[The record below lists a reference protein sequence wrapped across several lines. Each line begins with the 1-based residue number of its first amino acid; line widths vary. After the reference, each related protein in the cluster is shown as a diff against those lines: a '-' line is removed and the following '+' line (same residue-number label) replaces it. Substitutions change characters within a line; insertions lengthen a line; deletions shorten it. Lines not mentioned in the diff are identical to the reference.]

1 MTDDFSVPA
10 ENGADA
16 MGRRAAAI
24 DGDALEAA
32 LHRLGYA
39 QFRAGQ
45 REAIETLLDKG
56 RLLLVAPTGG
66 GKSLTYQLPATLL
79 PGTSLVISPL
89 ISLMADQVDALQER
103 GIAATFLASTLD
115 AEEMRR
121 RTTEVGQGKYD
132 LVYVAP
138 ERLAFGGFRS
148 MMARLNC
155 PLIAIDEAHCISEWG
170 HDFRPDY
177 LQIGR
182 LLEEFPNSR
191 VLACTATA
199 TPVVRDEIIERLGV
213 PAQTP
218 QLIYGFARPNLA
230 LRVREVKQKNERN
243 HAVDAALREA
253 LHKPGE
259 QRGAAIVYC
268 PTRKA
273 TDAEAERLRD
283 KGWSCMAYHAGKDGP
298 RREKVHRAFS
308 TGELE
313 VVTATNAFGMGID
326 RADVRAVIH
335 LAPPGSIEAY
345 YQEVGR
351 AGRDGEDALGL
362 MLVSPGDMARRRS
375 LLEMDTDGNAPQ
387 AHVIEHKWGM
397 FLELM
402 RFSEGGSCRH
412 DAVLRYFGD
421 EAETLDGCGRCDVCA
436 SIADGTDDE
445 RRSDEEVTLLV
456 RKALSAIARVH
467 GRYGLTA
474 AVALLRGIDDPR
486 LSRAGLEN
494 TTTFGVLRDHSEDWL
509 MRLLRRCVT
518 AGWVDFFGSD
528 RPVVALTESGI
539 AVMRG
544 DLPVRLLLPP
554 PRVRSVP
561 ASSAFKKAR
570 DPERAS
576 AAHEELDAQQQ
587 SLFEALREHRLEVA
601 RGAGV
606 PPYVVATDRSLR
618 EIAMSRP
625 SELDDL
631 LLVHGI
637 GPAKVEKYG
646 AGLLEVV
653 RRQSAGPDGASPFP
667 HSTT

>member
-1 MTDDFSVPA
+1 MTDPFSAPNRS
-10 ENGADA
+10 ESGAGSTDKPT
-16 MGRRAAAI
+16 AAI
-24 DGDALEAA
+24 DEDSLDAALE
-32 LHRLGYA
+32 RLGYGA
-39 QFRAGQ
+39 FRPGQ
-45 REAIETLLDKG
+45 REAIETLLRDD

-66 GKSLTYQLPATLL
+66 GKSLIYQLPATVLS
-79 PGTSLVISPL
+79 GTTLVISPL
-89 ISLMADQVDALQER
+89 ISLMADQVAALEDR
-103 GIAATFLASTLD
+103 GVAATFLASNLEAD
-115 AEEMRR
+115 AMRSR
-121 RTTEVGQGKYD
+121 MAQVAEGRYD

-138 ERLAFGGFRS
+138 ERLSFGGFRAIMS
-148 MMARLNC
+148 RIEC

-182 LLEEFPNSR
+182 LLEEFPQSR

-199 TPVVRDEIIERLGV
+199 TPVVRDEIIERLGI

-230 LRVREVKQKNERN
+230 LRVREVKQKSERN
-243 HAVDAALREA
+243 SAVDAALREA
-253 LHKPGE
+253 LKKPGE
-259 QRGAAIVYC
+259 KRGAVIVYC

-273 TDAEAERLRD
+273 AEAEAERLAD

-298 RREKVHRAFS
+298 RREKVHRAFT

-313 VVTATNAFGMGID
+313 IVAATNAFGMGID

-351 AGRDGEDALGL
+351 AGRDGDDALGL
-362 MLVSPGDMARRRS
+362 MIVSPGDMARRRS
-375 LLEMDTDGNAPQ
+375 LLEMDSEGGARES
-387 AHVIEHKWGM
+387 HVIAHKWGM

-402 RFSEGGSCRH
+402 RFAEGGSCRH

-421 EAETLDGCGRCDVCA
+421 EAETLDGCGRCDVCT
-436 SIADGTDDE
+436 SIAAGLHDEEHSDD
-445 RRSDEEVTLLV
+445 EVTLLV
-456 RKALSAIARVH
+456 RKALSAVARVH
-467 GRYGLTA
+467 GRYGLTV

-486 LSRAGLEN
+486 LSRGGLER

-528 RPVVALTESGI
+528 RPVVALTETGI

-544 DLPVRLLLPP
+544 ELPVRLLLPP
-554 PRVRSVP
+554 MHVRSIPV
-561 ASSAFKKAR
+561 SSAFQTTGRRRSGSVAR
-570 DPERAS
+570 
-576 AAHEELDAQQQ
+576 EELDARQ
-587 SLFEALREHRLEVA
+587 LIVFDALREHRLEVA
-601 RGAGV
+601 RAAAV

-618 EIAMSRP
+618 EIAMSGPTR
-625 SELDDL
+625 LDDL

-646 AGLLEVV
+646 AGWLRVV
-653 RRQSAGPDGASPFP
+653 RDHAGES
-667 HSTT
+667 